1 MNETD
6 NPHVQRIHLDDDPQ
20 LDAVYEVNFSDNEI
34 NSNKTFCKSISK
46 HISGELNPSYVT
58 QVCLDVDRMGAVPMA
73 NINPQLLKTL
83 VG

>member
-1 MNETD
+1 MNETKD
-6 NPHVQRIHLDDDPQ
+6 PHVQRIHLKDDSQ

-46 HISGELNPSYVT
+46 HISGELDPSYID
-58 QVCLDVDRMGAVPMA
+58 QVCLDVDRMGAVPLS
-73 NINPQLLKTL
+73 NINGQLLKAL